1 MLSTFLM
8 IFLYGFLW
16 TWFFGG
22 FVSKKPDKPKTVEE
36 QLGESLTKYL
46 SSLDIAKK
54 SEGQK

>member
-8 IFLYGFLW
+8 MFLYGFLW

-22 FVSKKPDKPKTVEE
+22 FVVKKPDKPKTPEE

-54 SEGQK
+54 SK

>member
-54 SEGQK
+54 SN